1 MPGISRNGQDSA
13 GGVAI
18 QGSTTVKVN
27 SKGVVRLGDKVASHG
42 LPPHSPTPPMV
53 SSSSTVRVNSIGVVK
68 AGDNASCG
76 HTISGSNNVNAGA

>member
-1 MPGISRNGQDSA
+1 MPGIARNGQDVA

-18 QGSTTVKVN
+18 QGSSNVNVN

-53 SSSSTVRVNSIGVVK
+53 TSSTSVKVNGFGVVK
-68 AGDNASCG
+68 AGDSASCG
-76 HTISGSNNVNAGA
+76 HTISGSSNVNAGA

>member
-1 MPGISRNGQDSA
+1 MPGIARNGQDVA

-18 QGSTTVKVN
+18 QGSSNVNVN

-53 SSSSTVRVNSIGVVK
+53 TSSTSVKVNGFGVVK
-68 AGDNASCG
+68 VGDSASCG
-76 HTISGSNNVNAGA
+76 HTISGSSNVNAGA

>member
-1 MPGISRNGQDSA
+1 MPGIARNGQDVA

-18 QGSTTVKVN
+18 EGSSNVNVN

-53 SSSSTVRVNSIGVVK
+53 TSSTSVKVNGFGVVK
-68 AGDNASCG
+68 AGDSASCG
-76 HTISGSNNVNAGA
+76 HTISGSSNVNAGA

>member
-1 MPGISRNGQDSA
+1 MPGIARNGQDVA

-18 QGSTTVKVN
+18 QGSSNVNVN

-42 LPPHSPTPPMV
+42 IPPHAPTPPMAQ
-53 SSSSTVRVNSIGVVK
+53 SSGTVKVNGIGVVR

-76 HTISGSNNVNAGA
+76 HAISGSSNVNAGA

>member
-1 MPGISRNGQDSA
+1 MPGIARNGQDVA

-18 QGSTTVKVN
+18 QGSSNVNVN

-42 LPPHSPTPPMV
+42 LAPHSPTPPMV

-68 AGDNASCG
+68 AGDSASCG
-76 HTISGSNNVNAGA
+76 HTISGSSNVNAGA

>member
-1 MPGISRNGQDSA
+1 MPGIARNGQDVA

-18 QGSTTVKVN
+18 QGSSNVNVN

-42 LPPHSPTPPMV
+42 IAPHAPTPPMV

-68 AGDNASCG
+68 AGDSASCG
-76 HTISGSNNVNAGA
+76 HTISGSSNVNAGA